1 MFNLKYDEMRK
12 DFNEG
17 KVKEKQVFILTENF
31 FDQIQDPCVYYKI
44 GEPIV
49 KTYLAIGMKR
59 GYIHSI
65 ILKNNKKFRFYSH
78 KDNQQDYY

>member
-59 GYIHSI
+59 GYIHFI
-65 ILKNNKKFRFYSH
+65 ILKNIKKLDGS
-78 KDNQQDYY
+78 